1 MATQNE
7 ISEEYGVLFVVST
20 PIGNLEDITLR
31 ALRILKEADLIAAED
46 TRKTGILLKHYHIKN
61 KTTNY
66 HDFNKEKKT
75 PYLLNELKS
84 GKDVAIVSDAGTPG
98 ISDPCFYLVKK
109 AIEEG
114 MVISQTGDVM
124 GGIRDELEYIATK
137 ASPTKVAE
145 IAEDSE
151 QYVAE
156 IEEAAEILGG
166 DPEIDLAIDVTDE
179 LNQLETEM
187 LLEQGGTM
195 PEIPSDDLQ
204 YIPEFDEL
212 EEEAEVK
219 TKDKLKDEID
229 KLRKELD
236 G

>member
-1 MATQNE
+1 MGLKKKLFPRKSKEKINLVTKAKGHIHKLNMMNKNYNRRAE
-7 ISEEYGVLFVVST
+7 ISRKNAKIALKRGEKG
-20 PIGNLEDITLR
+20 R
-31 ALRILKEADLIAAED
+31 A
-46 TRKTGILLKHYHIKN
+46 
-61 KTTNY
+61 
-66 HDFNKEKKT
+66 
-75 PYLLNELKS
+75 KS
-84 GKDVAIVSDAGTPG
+84 
-98 ISDPCFYLVKK
+98 YLVQYKSYQAK
-109 AIEEG
+109 VDRSNNIRLKIERQIQAIEEG
-114 MVISQTGDVM
+114 TLISQTGDVM

-151 QYVAE
+151 AYVSE

-187 LLEQGGTM
+187 LLDQGGTM

-204 YIPEFDEL
+204 YIPEFDEF

-219 TKDKLKDEID
+219 SKDKLKDEID
-229 KLRKELD
+229 KLRKELQ

>member
-1 MATQNE
+1 MAKAKGHIHKLNMMNKNYNKRAE
-7 ISEEYGVLFVVST
+7 ISRKNAKIALKRGEK
-20 PIGNLEDITLR
+20 DR
-31 ALRILKEADLIAAED
+31 A
-46 TRKTGILLKHYHIKN
+46 
-61 KTTNY
+61 
-66 HDFNKEKKT
+66 
-75 PYLLNELKS
+75 KS
-84 GKDVAIVSDAGTPG
+84 
-98 ISDPCFYLVKK
+98 YLVQYKAYQAK
-109 AIEEG
+109 VDRSNNIRLKIERQIQAIEEG
-114 MVISQTGDVM
+114 MLISQTGDVM

-137 ASPTKVAE
+137 ASPVKVAE

-151 QYVAE
+151 AYVSE
-156 IEEAAEILGG
+156 IEEAADILAG

-187 LLEQGGTM
+187 LLDQGGAM

-219 TKDKLKDEID
+219 SKDQLKDEID
-229 KLRKELD
+229 KLRKELQ